1 MEIVSKKISEIK
13 PYERN
18 PRKNDEA
25 VQYVA
30 NSIKEFGFKVPIVI
44 DKNGI
49 IVAGH
54 TRYRA
59 AKQLGYSEVPCIIAD
74 DLTEDQVKA
83 FRLADN
89 KVSEFAKWD
98 NKLLDFELFDIDMDM
113 SDFGFISKIEEE
125 VEYEN
130 PEIEFTE
137 VLGEEH
143 NYIVLYFDNEVDWL
157 QAETLFGLK
166 KVQNLS
172 TRKDGYV
179 SDGMKAYSVGRV
191 INGKKAID
199 KLIGDNY
206 EN

>member
-13 PYERN
+13 PYDRN

-59 AKQLGYSEVPCIIAD
+59 SKQLGMKEVPCIIAD
-74 DLTEDQVKA
+74 DLTDEQVKA

-89 KVSEFAKWD
+89 KVAEYSLWD
-98 NKLLDFELFDIDMDM
+98 YEKLSKELEELNEKFNFE
-113 SDFGFISKIEEE
+113 DFGFDTEDYVFNTLEETGLMKNKIDKQSFTITFSINNEHKPLFDNYVYRNSKKDVDYIFLKKIEE
-125 VEYEN
+125 
-130 PEIEFTE
+130 IDT
-137 VLGEEH
+137 
-143 NYIVLYFDNEVDWL
+143 
-157 QAETLFGLK
+157 
-166 KVQNLS
+166 
-172 TRKDGYV
+172 
-179 SDGMKAYSVGRV
+179 
-191 INGKKAID
+191 NG
-199 KLIGDNY
+199 N
-206 EN
+206 